1 MKGKLP
7 LHTSPFTRRYFVN
20 GLGAAPISAALFLRR
35 RPFGEGGGHRPP
47 PGRVRGRRETERAV
61 RRRRRVLPAARRA
74 RRGAKRR
81 KRFGEGSVHRSPRA
95 PPPPAARPRARRR
108 ETEEAVR
115 RRKRAP
121 PAACRPPPAA
131 RPAAARCPAACAE
144 GAKRR
149 ERFGEGSVPRLPP
162 APPPPAVRPRA
173 RGYETERAVRRRK
186 RALPAPPRRV
196 ENGSVPFRVLRMPG
210 GGGMIGAGGVK
221 RAGEDETH
229 VHSICAE
236 RRRDADRL

>member
-1 MKGKLP
+1 MEGKFP

-20 GLGAAPISAALFLRR
+20 GLGPRCSARPYFCDGGRSEREAGTARRVPRR
-35 RPFGEGGGHRPP
+35 RSP
-47 PGRVRGRRETERAV
+47 PGRVRG
-61 RRRRRVLPAARRA
+61 
-74 RRGAKRR
+74 GAKRR
-81 KRFGEGSVHRSPRA
+81 KRFGEGSVPRPPRA
-95 PPPPAARPRARRR
+95 PPPLAIRPRARKARNGESGSEKEAGTARR
-108 ETEEAVR
+108 RRQPSGRVRGRCETEEAVR

-121 PAACRPPPAA
+121 PAACRPPRRRQPSGHV
-131 RPAAARCPAACAE
+131 RG

-149 ERFGEGSVPRLPP
+149 MRFGEGSGHR
-162 APPPPAVRPRA
+162 PPPGRV
-173 RGYETERAVRRRK
+173 
-186 RALPAPPRRV
+186 PRRV

-210 GGGMIGAGGVK
+210 GGGMIGVGGVK